1 MQPIFQTEQNVT
13 KYLELETFE
22 KNLIKKKLLLLSN
35 FYY

>member
-22 KNLIKKKLLLLSN
+22 KKCLISIIS
-35 FYY
+35 